1 MTDIMRS
8 KRKTFFSILV
18 LIVLVII
25 CHFFGLLNSMENLLR
40 DIVSPGSNLL
50 YGLSMK
56 INAQDDKCFDELLK
70 TKITETT
77 LQLVKEENDELR
89 AQSRFLQKQKWQTVG
104 ADVTGKNIDTLGNT
118 LIINRGA
125 RDGIKENNPVIIH
138 DGILVGKIA
147 RVEEKISVIRLIND
161 NQSKF
166 AATIINN
173 DKSLGLIEG
182 GYGISVQMNFIPQNE
197 SVNIGETIITSGLE
211 DEVPRGLLVGII
223 ETVEKEAYQ
232 PFQKAIVKPLADLN
246 KINLVS
252 VIISR

>member
-1 MTDIMRS
+1 MRS

-18 LIVLVII
+18 LIILVIV
-25 CHFFGLLNSMENLLR
+25 CHFFGLLNPLENILR
-40 DIVSPGSNLL
+40 GIVSPGSNLM
-50 YGLSMK
+50 YGLSMN
-56 INAQDDKCFDELLK
+56 IGGQDDKCADELLK
-70 TKITETT
+70 NKTAETA
-77 LQLVKEENDELR
+77 LQLAEEENDELR
-89 AQSRFLQKQKWQTVG
+89 AQSRFLQKQKWQMVG

-125 RDGIKENNPVIIH
+125 RDGVKENDPVIIH
-138 DGILVGKIA
+138 DGILIGKIA

-166 AATIINN
+166 AATIMNT

-182 GYGISVQMNFIPQNE
+182 GYGISVQMNYIPQNE
-197 SVNIGETIITSGLE
+197 TINIGETIITSGLE
-211 DEVPRGLLVGII
+211 ENVPRGLLIGTI

-232 PFQKAIVKPLADLN
+232 PFQKAIVKPLANLN

>member
-1 MTDIMRS
+1 MRS

-18 LIVLVII
+18 LIILVIV
-25 CHFFGLLNSMENLLR
+25 CHFFGLLNPLENILR
-40 DIVSPGSNLL
+40 GLVSPGSNLM
-50 YGLSMK
+50 YGLSVN
-56 INAQDDKCFDELLK
+56 ISGQEDKCADELLK
-70 TKITETT
+70 NKTAETA
-77 LQLVKEENDELR
+77 LQLAEEENNELR
-89 AQSRFLQKQKWQTVG
+89 AQSQFLQKQKWQTIG

-125 RDGIKENNPVIIH
+125 RDGVKENDPVIIH
-138 DGILVGKIA
+138 DGILIGKIA

-166 AATIINN
+166 AATIMNT

-182 GYGISVQMNFIPQNE
+182 GYGISVQMNYIPQNE
-197 SVNIGETIITSGLE
+197 TINIGETIITSGLE
-211 DEVPRGLLVGII
+211 ENVPRGLLIGTI

-232 PFQKAIVKPLADLN
+232 PFQKAIVKPLANLN

>member
-1 MTDIMRS
+1 MRS

-18 LIVLVII
+18 LIILVIVS
-25 CHFFGLLNSMENLLR
+25 HFFGLLNPLENILR
-40 DIVSPGSNLL
+40 GLVSPGSNLM
-50 YGLSMK
+50 YGLSVN
-56 INAQDDKCFDELLK
+56 INEQAYKCADELLK
-70 TKITETT
+70 NEIAKTT
-77 LQLVKEENDELR
+77 LQLAEEENNELR
-89 AQSRFLQKQKWQTVG
+89 AQSQFLQKQKWQTVG

-125 RDGIKENNPVIIH
+125 RDGVRENNPVIIH
-138 DGILVGKIA
+138 DGILIGKIA
-147 RVEEKISVIRLIND
+147 RVEEKISIIRLIND

-166 AATIINN
+166 AATIMNT

-197 SVNIGETIITSGLE
+197 TINIGETIITSGLE
-211 DEVPRGLLVGII
+211 ENVPRGLLIGTI

-232 PFQKAIVKPLADLN
+232 PFQKAIVKPLANLN

-252 VIISR
+252 VIIGH